1 MARLPSIDCGGVK
14 GREKIGIEEEV
25 RGRRGKMKEQ
35 RDTGD
40 LDEPGVLDRS
50 INMFLRSCAVADFI
64 H

>member
-1 MARLPSIDCGGVK
+1 VK
-14 GREKIGIEEEV
+14 GRKKIGIEEGV

-50 INMFLRSCAVADFI
+50 INMFLRSGAVADFI